1 MLRYWLLFKITNKGS
16 MGNQY
21 FNDYYDQMM
30 YTGLVGYFSNHVHKK
45 IKRLVVSRINGAMD
59 KIFEPGCGAGQHSN
73 YYEFE
78 NVYIQGDKDKEL
90 VLKANKFSLGN
101 KNFLVCDTEK
111 LPFKNNTFSILV
123 ATCLLCH
130 VYHLD
135 QAICEWKRVIKKDGT
150 LIIYVPTEPGLAL
163 TMIRYFTTTR
173 KGKRMG
179 FDHANQIAKDHRNH
193 YPLMKSTIL
202 SNFAK
207 SKIIVHKFPFLP
219 FWHLR
224 LYDIFEIRK

>member
-1 MLRYWLLFKITNKGS
+1 VS
-16 MGNQY
+16 NQY
-21 FNDYYDQMM
+21 FNDHYDRMM
-30 YTGLVGYFSNHVHKK
+30 YTGLVGYFSNRIHKK
-45 IKRLVVSRINGAMD
+45 IKKLVMFRINGAMD
-59 KIFEPGCGAGQHSN
+59 KIFEPGCGSGQHSN
-73 YYEFE
+73 YYNFE

-90 VLKANKFSLGN
+90 VLKGNQLSLGN
-101 KNFLVCDTEK
+101 RIFVVCDTEN
-111 LPFKNNTFSILV
+111 LPFKSNTFSMLI

-130 VYHLD
+130 VYHLEK
-135 QAICEWKRVIKKDGT
+135 AICEWKRLIKKDGT

-163 TMIRYFTTTR
+163 TLIRYFTTSW

-179 FDHANQIAKDHRNH
+179 FDHINQIATDHRNH

-202 SNFAK
+202 SNFAN
-207 SKIIVHKFPFLP
+207 SEIIVHKFPSLP